1 MQVKDLMTPDVEV
14 VRPDTPLREAAEKMR
29 ELNVGVMPVVEGRE
43 LRGILTDRDITVRAT
58 ALGRDP
64 NSTTVGDTMTPDV
77 SFCYEDQDVREVAEL
92 MQQLQVRRIPIVN
105 RSRELVGIV
114 SLGDI
119 AVDSSNDKLS
129 GDVIEDVSRP
139 ARPER

>member
-1 MQVKDLMTPDVEV
+1 MQVKDLMTHDVEV

-29 ELNVGVMPVVEGRE
+29 SLNVGVMPVCDGRK
-43 LRGILTDRDITVRAT
+43 LLGMLTDRDITVRAT

-77 SFCYEDQDVREVAEL
+77 AYCYEDQDVREAAEL

-105 RSRELVGIV
+105 RQKELVGIV
-114 SLGDI
+114 SLGDL
-119 AVDSSNDKLS
+119 AVDHSNDTLS
-129 GDVIEDVSRP
+129 SSVIEDVSQP
-139 ARPER
+139 SRPER

>member
-1 MQVKDLMTPDVEV
+1 MQVKDLMTLDVEV

-29 ELNVGVMPVVEGRE
+29 SLNVGVMPVCDGTK
-43 LRGILTDRDITVRAT
+43 LLGMLTDRDITVRAT

-77 SFCYEDQDVREVAEL
+77 AFCYEDQDVSEVAEL

-105 RSRELVGIV
+105 RAKELVGIV

-119 AVDSSNDKLS
+119 AVDSNNDKLS
-129 GDVIEDVSRP
+129 SQVIEDVSQP

>member
-1 MQVKDLMTPDVEV
+1 MQVKDLMTLDVEV

-29 ELNVGVMPVVEGRE
+29 SLNVGVMPVCDGTK
-43 LRGILTDRDITVRAT
+43 LLGMLTDRDITVRAT

-77 SFCYEDQDVREVAEL
+77 AFCYEDQDVSEVAEL

-105 RSRELVGIV
+105 RAKELVGIV

-119 AVDSSNDKLS
+119 AVDGTNDKLS
-129 GDVIEDVSRP
+129 SQVIEDVSQP

>member
-1 MQVKDLMTPDVEV
+1 
-14 VRPDTPLREAAEKMR
+14 MR
-29 ELNVGVMPVVEGRE
+29 SLNVGVMPVCDGTK
-43 LRGILTDRDITVRAT
+43 LLGMLTDRDITVRAT

-77 SFCYEDQDVREVAEL
+77 AFCYEDQDVSEVAEL

-105 RSRELVGIV
+105 RAKELVGIV

-119 AVDSSNDKLS
+119 AVDGTNDKLS
-129 GDVIEDVSRP
+129 SQVIEDVSQP